1 MTEELDLFDDSGIN
15 VLWQNFNHAS
25 YPQFQ
30 FSGSFLS
37 HMSFIDYLFNCGL
50 SDFTSYL
57 SSCPRDIMI

>member
-30 FSGSFLS
+30 LVAPFYRICHL
-37 HMSFIDYLFNCGL
+37 
-50 SDFTSYL
+50 
-57 SSCPRDIMI
+57 